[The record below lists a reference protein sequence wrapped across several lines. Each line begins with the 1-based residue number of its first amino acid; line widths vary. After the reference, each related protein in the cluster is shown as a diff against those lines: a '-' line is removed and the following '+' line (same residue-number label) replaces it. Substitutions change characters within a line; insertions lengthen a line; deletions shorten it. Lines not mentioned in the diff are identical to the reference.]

1 MPVCTSRRASWL
13 GWVGPRPASIMRTTI
28 AGFAG
33 IPASRSLRAGSLDRR
48 GRIFRRITGGR
59 CAGRRVVPVVNL
71 KALGP
76 QEREAWERQER
87 EEAAYRQVERMEL
100 MLGC

>member
-1 MPVCTSRRASWL
+1 MSALEDRNYFND
-13 GWVGPRPASIMRTTI
+13 PRTQGEHVSGAYDVTCN
-28 AGFAG
+28 
-33 IPASRSLRAGSLDRR
+33 
-48 GRIFRRITGGR
+48 R